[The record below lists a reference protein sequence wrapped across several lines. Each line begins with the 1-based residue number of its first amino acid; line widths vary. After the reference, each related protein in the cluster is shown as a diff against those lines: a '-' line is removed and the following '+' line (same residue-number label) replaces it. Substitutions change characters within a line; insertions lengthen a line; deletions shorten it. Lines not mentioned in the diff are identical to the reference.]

1 MHDTCEEV
9 RGVAQTGF
17 EYLIGWRGIFDFA
30 RTLQKFLK
38 TRVVLFKTCQ
48 MGFINTLT
56 SRTFNNLSYGFKED
70 YSGNVG
76 ENNFFVDNIFRR

>member
-30 RTLQKFLK
+30 RTLQTFLN
-38 TRVVLFKTCQ
+38 TRVVLFKTFQ
-48 MGFINTLT
+48 TGFINILN
-56 SRTFNNLSYGFKED
+56 SRTFNNLSYGVKED
-70 YSGNVG
+70 YSGNLG
-76 ENNFFVDNIFRR
+76 ENNFIVDNIFLK